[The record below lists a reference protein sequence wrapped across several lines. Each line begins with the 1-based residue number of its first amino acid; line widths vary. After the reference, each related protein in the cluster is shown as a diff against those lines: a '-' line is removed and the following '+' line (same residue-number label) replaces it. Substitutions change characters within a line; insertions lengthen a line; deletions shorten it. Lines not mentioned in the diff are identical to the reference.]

1 MRDDR
6 TIPAFD
12 LERRERD
19 VRAEDAQNS
28 AVDDMHRVE
37 TCVDVT
43 VVMTTGEYVIPMH
56 GSATF
61 SCLRDALRQRLEV
74 DTPVGFAYDYDYDC
88 GFRVDL
94 EDGTSPVTIEA
105 SYTIESV
112 MSMVGGSDA
121 LRVVTATGACELDGV
136 HRVDTY
142 VDVIVM
148 LLSAEHVIPICI
160 SSTFADLRDEL
171 RQRLESDSSVEEA
184 ARIYRFYVELED
196 GTDATQI
203 QVSYTVAAVMNMLGV
218 TDGLRVMATV
228 GEHGADEHRVDTY
241 VDVIVM
247 LLSAEHVIPICISST
262 FADLRD
268 ELRQRL
274 ESDSSVEEAARIYRF
289 YVELEDG
296 TDATQIQVSYTVA
309 AVMNMLGVTD
319 GLRVMATVG
328 EHGADNLDE
337 TQAHIQATYLEAQDA
352 VARGAGSRGQTVLY
366 RCAGCEKLFGTSRR
380 LVVAS
385 LCADCLLR

>member
-43 VVMTTGEYVIPMH
+43 VMMTTGEYVIPMH

-112 MSMVGGSDA
+112 MSMVGGVRCSPCRDRYWC
-121 LRVVTATGACELDGV
+121 LRA
-136 HRVDTY
+136 RW
-142 VDVIVM
+142 
-148 LLSAEHVIPICI
+148 
-160 SSTFADLRDEL
+160 STP
-171 RQRLESDSSVEEA
+171 S
-184 ARIYRFYVELED
+184 
-196 GTDATQI
+196 
-203 QVSYTVAAVMNMLGV
+203 
-218 TDGLRVMATV
+218 
-228 GEHGADEHRVDTY
+228 
-241 VDVIVM
+241 
-247 LLSAEHVIPICISST
+247 
-262 FADLRD
+262 
-268 ELRQRL
+268 
-274 ESDSSVEEAARIYRF
+274 
-289 YVELEDG
+289 
-296 TDATQIQVSYTVA
+296 
-309 AVMNMLGVTD
+309 
-319 GLRVMATVG
+319 
-328 EHGADNLDE
+328 
-337 TQAHIQATYLEAQDA
+337 
-352 VARGAGSRGQTVLY
+352 
-366 RCAGCEKLFGTSRR
+366 
-380 LVVAS
+380 
-385 LCADCLLR
+385 

>member
-105 SYTIESV
+105 SYTISSV
-112 MSMVGGSDA
+112 MSMVGVSDA

-228 GEHGADEHRVDTY
+228 GEHGAD
-241 VDVIVM
+241 
-247 LLSAEHVIPICISST
+247 
-262 FADLRD
+262 
-268 ELRQRL
+268 
-274 ESDSSVEEAARIYRF
+274 
-289 YVELEDG
+289 
-296 TDATQIQVSYTVA
+296 
-309 AVMNMLGVTD
+309 
-319 GLRVMATVG
+319 
-328 EHGADNLDE
+328 NLDE
-337 TQAHIQATYLEAQDA
+337 TQAHIQATYLEAQGA